1 MTLSSDTR
9 WRVWVDT
16 GGTFTDCVAKDPDGK
31 TLRAKVLSS
40 SALRGTIVQML
51 SAQQVRINEKWGAP
65 GDFVKGFDFILLGRS
80 HEPISVAG
88 YDVYNR
94 VLTLNAPLNEPS
106 VEQAPFEVR
115 SPDEAPIL
123 AARLITQSCPDH
135 VLPPMN
141 LRLATTRGT
150 NALLERKGVAV
161 VLFITKGFADLLK
174 IGTQQRPDIF
184 ALEIRKPNPL
194 YATVVEV
201 DERISSD
208 GTVLA
213 EMDLT
218 QAETAAQRLLQQGTD
233 VAAVALMHSYLNP
246 DHEKQLTDML
256 LRMGFRHVSWSCD
269 VAPFIRIVPR
279 AETTVV
285 DAYIA
290 PVIQDYLS
298 RVESAVQ
305 QGDLHVM
312 TSAGGLVKA
321 KQFRAKD
328 SLLSG
333 PAGGVVGASLAGKR
347 SGFEKII
354 AFDMG
359 GTSTDVARFDGDYEY
374 VFEHEVGD
382 AHLVASALAIESVAA
397 GGGSICSFDGYRL
410 RVGPESAAAQ
420 PGPACYGA
428 GGPLTITDVN
438 LLLGRLD
445 RDGFDIPISVD
456 AAESQLQEI
465 IDSIKEHTGKLEVR
479 EGLLQ
484 GFLDI
489 ANERM
494 ADVIRRVSVRKGYG
508 AQDYALVAFGGAG
521 GQHACAIAQGL
532 GIQTIIIPED
542 ASLLSAYGLGHAV
555 VERFQEMQVL
565 KTVDDIGARVLEW
578 IKTLTE
584 QAQEAVASEGIPR
597 DEIVVRRSMVNLR
610 FLGQDSILSVE
621 YDQNRTLEELFQEKY
636 RDVFGHLPEGRQ
648 IEIESLRVVCSSKS
662 VITLASN
669 NRLSGVDAE
678 PIGLTGACLQ
688 GRWQDVPYFRRQEFS
703 AGHRVLGPALIF
715 EQHSVT
721 LIEAHWSC
729 RVDAASSLIIERE
742 ATSSS

>member
-1 MTLSSDTR
+1 
-9 WRVWVDT
+9 VWIDT
-16 GGTFTDCVAKDPDGK
+16 GGTFTDCVAKDPAGK
-31 TLRAKVLSS
+31 TVRTKVLSS
-40 SALRGTIVQML
+40 SALRGTIVEQL
-51 SAQQVRINEKWGAP
+51 TASQIRISEKWGAP
-65 GDFVKGFDFILLGRS
+65 DDFVKGFDFKLLGRS
-80 HEPISVAG
+80 HERITVAG
-88 YDVYNR
+88 YDVDNR
-94 VLTLNAPLNEPS
+94 VLTLNEPLKEPGL
-106 VEQAPFEVR
+106 EQVAFEVC
-115 SPDEAPIL
+115 STDEAPIL
-123 AARLITQSCPDH
+123 AARLITQSGPDH
-135 VLPPMN
+135 ALPRMN

-150 NALLERKGVAV
+150 NALLERKGVSTA
-161 VLFITKGFADLLK
+161 LFITKGFADLLK

-184 ALEIRKPNPL
+184 ALEIRKPSPL
-194 YATVVEV
+194 YAAVVEI

-218 QAETAAQRLLQQGTD
+218 RAETAAQRLLQQGVD

-246 DHEKQLTDML
+246 DHEKRLADML
-256 LRMGFRHVSWSCD
+256 TRIGFRHVSWSSD

-279 AETTVV
+279 AEPTVV

-290 PVIQDYLS
+290 PVIQDYLQ
-298 RVESAVQ
+298 RVKSAVEE
-305 QGDLHVM
+305 GDLHVM

-382 AHLVASALAIESVAA
+382 AHLVAPALAIESVAA
-397 GGGSICSFDGYRL
+397 GGGSICSYDGYRL
-410 RVGPESAAAQ
+410 RVGPESASAQ
-420 PGPACYGA
+420 PGPACYGT

-445 RDGFDIPISVD
+445 RDGFDIPMSVE
-456 AAESQLQEI
+456 AAEEELQGV
-465 IDSIKEHTGKLEVR
+465 IDSIEERTGKLEVR

-494 ADVIRRVSVRKGYG
+494 ADAIRRVSVRKGYDV
-508 AQDYALVAFGGAG
+508 QDYALVAFGGAG

-532 GIQTIIIPED
+532 GIQTIVIPED

-555 VERFQEMQVL
+555 VARFQEMQVL
-565 KTVDDIGARVLEW
+565 KTVDEVTVQVPVW
-578 IKTLTE
+578 IATLTE
-584 QAQEAVASEGIPR
+584 QAQESVASEGIPR
-597 DEIVVRRSMVNLR
+597 DEIVVRRSMANLR
-610 FLGQDSILSVE
+610 FLGQDSSLSVE
-621 YDQNRTLEELFQEKY
+621 YDHRRTLQEVFLEKY
-636 RDVFGHLPEGRQ
+636 QDVFGHLPKGRQ
-648 IEIESLRVVCSSKS
+648 IELESLRVVCSSKS
-662 VITLASN
+662 VGTLETNSVAE
-669 NRLSGVDAE
+669 GMDAD
-678 PIGLTGACLQ
+678 PVGLTKACFVS
-688 GRWQDVPYFRRQEFS
+688 RWQEVPFFHRSKLS
-703 AGHRVLGPALIF
+703 AGHGVQGPALIF
-715 EQHSVT
+715 EKHCATVVEHGWQ
-721 LIEAHWSC
+721 C
-729 RVDAASSLIIERE
+729 RLDGASGLVME
-742 ATSSS
+742 TS